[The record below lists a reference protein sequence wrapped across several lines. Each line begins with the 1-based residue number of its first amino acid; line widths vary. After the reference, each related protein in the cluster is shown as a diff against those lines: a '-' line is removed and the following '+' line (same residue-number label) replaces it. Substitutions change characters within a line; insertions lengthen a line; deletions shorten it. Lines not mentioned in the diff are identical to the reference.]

1 MYNLDLKSIN
11 YIQILFVIF
20 IITMFL
26 GPAIPDI
33 IASLLSVYCLYLLMK
48 DKKIDENVLILSFFF
63 IFLLIP
69 NLFSNYLPYALVEFI
84 VNIRYFLFA
93 YFIAIYSNL
102 KIEFIIK
109 ILFIFTFILSI
120 DLILQY
126 IIGYNIIGIPIESN
140 HGGTRASSFFGHELV
155 AGSYILKFGLPVLGY
170 LLYKNKYL
178 VFFLLLIIFE
188 IAIIC
193 TGERM
198 TFLLFGLGIM
208 TILILKKINF
218 LKLIAIGIICVLT
231 LFSLYSVEE
240 RVKIR
245 TQDFINSFN
254 TQDKNYFYGGHRAH
268 FLTAFEIFKNY
279 PYFGTGHRT
288 FRIACDKDEI
298 KSKIKTNVPGCS
310 THPHNTYLEI
320 LSDFGLFGLIVFLI
334 STIILLYKFI
344 KNDTHKNYAMGFFAS
359 FITIIW
365 PISSSGNFFNNRV
378 ALMNFFILGILLLYS
393 KKNCFYQNLNKSNT
407 NNYIDN

>member
-1 MYNLDLKSIN
+1 MYNLDLKSVN
-11 YIQILFVIF
+11 YTQILFIIF
-20 IITMFL
+20 LLTMLL

-33 IASLLSVYCLYLLMK
+33 IASLLSVYCLYLMVK
-48 DKKIDENVLILSFFF
+48 DKKIDENILILSFFF

-69 NLFSNYLPYALVEFI
+69 NFFSNYLPYALIEFI

-109 ILFIFTFILSI
+109 LLFVFTSILSL
-120 DLILQY
+120 DLIFQY
-126 IIGYNIIGIPIESN
+126 IIGYNIIGIPIENN
-140 HGGTRASSFFGHELV
+140 HGGSRASSFFGDELV

-178 VFFLLLIIFE
+178 FFFLLLITFE

-198 TFLLFGLGIM
+198 TFLLFGLGTMI
-208 TILILKKINF
+208 ILILKKINIS
-218 LKLIAIGIICVLT
+218 KLIIIAIICILT
-231 LFSLYSVEE
+231 LFSLYSIDE
-240 RVKIR
+240 RVKSR
-245 TQDFINSFN
+245 TQSFINAFDI
-254 TQDKNYFYGGHRAH
+254 QDKNYLNEGHRAH

-288 FRIACDKDEI
+288 FRMSCDKDEI
-298 KSKIKTNVPGCS
+298 KSKIHTNVPGCS

-320 LSDFGLFGLIVFLI
+320 LSDFGLFGLMVFLI

-344 KNDTHKNYAMGFFAS
+344 INGIHKNYAMGFFAS

-378 ALMNFFILGILLLYS
+378 AIMNFFILGILLLYS
-393 KKNCFYQNLNKSNT
+393 KKNCFNQNLNRSN
-407 NNYIDN
+407 

>member
-1 MYNLDLKSIN
+1 MYNLDLKSVN
-11 YIQILFVIF
+11 YTQILFIIF
-20 IITMFL
+20 LLTMLL

-33 IASLLSVYCLYLLMK
+33 IASLLSVYCLYLMVK
-48 DKKIDENVLILSFFF
+48 DKKIDENILILSFFF

-69 NLFSNYLPYALVEFI
+69 NFFSNYLPYALIEFI

-109 ILFIFTFILSI
+109 LLFVFTSILSL
-120 DLILQY
+120 DLIFQY
-126 IIGYNIIGIPIESN
+126 IIGYNIIGIPIENN
-140 HGGTRASSFFGHELV
+140 HGGSRASSFFGDELV

-170 LLYKNKYL
+170 LMYKNKYL
-178 VFFLLLIIFE
+178 FFFLLLITFE

-198 TFLLFGLGIM
+198 TFLLFGLGTMI
-208 TILILKKINF
+208 ILILKKINIS
-218 LKLIAIGIICVLT
+218 KLIIIAIICILT
-231 LFSLYSVEE
+231 LFSLYSIDE
-240 RVKIR
+240 RVKSR
-245 TQDFINSFN
+245 TQSFINAFDI
-254 TQDKNYFYGGHRAH
+254 QDKNYLNEGHRAH

-288 FRIACDKDEI
+288 FRMSCDKDEI
-298 KSKIKTNVPGCS
+298 KSKIHTNVPGCS

-320 LSDFGLFGLIVFLI
+320 LSDFGLFGLMVFLI

-344 KNDTHKNYAMGFFAS
+344 INGIHKNYAMGFFAS

-378 ALMNFFILGILLLYS
+378 AIMNFFILGILLLYS
-393 KKNCFYQNLNKSNT
+393 KKNCFNQNLNRSN
-407 NNYIDN
+407 